1 MEKRKMKKRNVII
14 ILLLALITVGAVT
27 TTVIVLLNRD
37 NTPVLAPEY
46 APQDTD
52 DNAKPIENDDNTKLE
67 AAEGGGAVSLTYS
80 KEVTI
85 TLSDKKAN
93 VVFQNPGKST
103 KDIVLQ
109 LIIESDGKEVVMAQS
124 DLLPAGYML
133 NTMTLLDTAKLSA
146 GGYNGKFNVLYY
158 DPDSGERAIVN
169 TNIPLTITVK

>member
-1 MEKRKMKKRNVII
+1 MKKMKKRNIII
-14 ILLLALITVGAVT
+14 ILLLLLITIGAVT
-27 TTVIVLLNRD
+27 TTIILLTRD
-37 NTPVLAPEY
+37 TTPVLAPEY
-46 APQDTD
+46 APQDID
-52 DNAKPIENDDNTKLE
+52 SNVQEIENDDNTKLE

-85 TLSDKKAN
+85 TLSDKKAS

-109 LIIESDGKEVVMAQS
+109 LIIESDGKEVVIAQS

-158 DPDSGERAIVN
+158 DSDSGERAIVN
-169 TNIPLTITVK
+169 TNIPLAITVK

>member
-1 MEKRKMKKRNVII
+1 MEKRKMKKRNLII

>member
-1 MEKRKMKKRNVII
+1 MEKRKIKRRNLII

-27 TTVIVLLNRD
+27 TTVVVLLNRD
-37 NTPVLAPEY
+37 TAPVLAPEY

-52 DNAKPIENDDNTKLE
+52 SNAQKIENDDNTKLE

-85 TLSDKKAN
+85 TLSDKKTS
-93 VVFQNPGKST
+93 VVFQNPGKSA

-109 LIIESDGKEVVMAQS
+109 LIIESGGKEVVIAQS

>member
-14 ILLLALITVGAVT
+14 ILLLALITVGAVM

>member
-1 MEKRKMKKRNVII
+1 MEKRKMKKRNLII
-14 ILLLALITVGAVT
+14 ILLLALITVGAVM